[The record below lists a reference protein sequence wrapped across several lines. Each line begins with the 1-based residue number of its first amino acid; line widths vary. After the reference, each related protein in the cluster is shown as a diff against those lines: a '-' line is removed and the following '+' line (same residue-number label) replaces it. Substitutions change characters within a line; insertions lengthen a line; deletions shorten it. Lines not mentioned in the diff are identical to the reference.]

1 MLSEGEVA
9 PPIRDALRRQR
20 NARVLLGEVVHIDLA
35 ARELMLDTLG
45 ERTRVTYDSLIVAAG
60 AATVVLRAR

>member
-9 PPIRDALRRQR
+9 PPIRDVLRRQR
-20 NARVLLGEVVHIDLA
+20 NARVLLGEVVDVDVA

-45 ERTRVTYDSLIVAAG
+45 QRHA
-60 AATVVLRAR
+60 